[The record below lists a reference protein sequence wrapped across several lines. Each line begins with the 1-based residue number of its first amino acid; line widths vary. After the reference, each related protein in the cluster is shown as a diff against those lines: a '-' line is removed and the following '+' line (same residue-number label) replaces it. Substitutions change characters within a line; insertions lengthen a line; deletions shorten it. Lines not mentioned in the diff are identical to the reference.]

1 MPESPF
7 AVLCDYDDTTAV
19 ENVAELILERFGHDG
34 WRDLRLEFRDGRL
47 SLREYQE
54 RAFAAV
60 TATCGEMMALV
71 QEQVHLRSGFKELR
85 DFCRAHLMPLA
96 IVTNGL
102 DFYVRALLEREGLA
116 DVPFYSVETS
126 FTSQGIRYS
135 YPYADAACPVN
146 WGNCKCL
153 VLDTFRRKGYRIAY
167 VGDGRSDFCPALRAD
182 LVFARSSLRQHCLA
196 SGIPFV
202 PFEDFHTVLAV
213 LKEVTQEV
221 RVD

>member
-1 MPESPF
+1 MPDAPI

-19 ENVAELILERFGHDG
+19 ENVAELLLDRFGGDG
-34 WRDLRLEFRDGRL
+34 WKDFRELFRRGQL

-60 TATCGEMMALV
+60 TAGRDEMMALV
-71 QEQVHLRSGFKELR
+71 QERVHLRPGFKELHH
-85 DFCRAHLMPLA
+85 FCCTHRLPLA

-102 DFYVRALLEREGLA
+102 DFYVRALLEREGLT
-116 DVPFYSVETS
+116 DVPFYSVETA
-126 FTSQGIRYS
+126 FTPQGIRYS
-135 YPYADAACPVN
+135 YPFADESCPVN

-182 LVFARSSLRQHCLA
+182 IVFARSSLRQHCLA

-202 PFEDFHTVLAV
+202 PFEDFHTVLLTLRGLVCA
-213 LKEVTQEV
+213 QAS
-221 RVD
+221 